1 MLLKS
6 NPLQHKIDYYCMRL
20 ESRVSDV
27 LYTLLDSGK
36 EMRFSEFVNLFL
48 SVLLFDLMHSM
59 AFLTLRTL
67 LNT

>member
-1 MLLKS
+1 
-6 NPLQHKIDYYCMRL
+6 MRL